1 MSKTN
6 GEGGE
11 KKIQKTLAKEKG
23 KEQLQTHPRFNY

>member
-1 MSKTN
+1 MSKSN

-23 KEQLQTHPRFNY
+23 KEKL

>member
-23 KEQLQTHPRFNY
+23 KEKLWTCPRLNY

>member
-23 KEQLQTHPRFNY
+23 KEKL